1 MGFSEAIIT
10 LAAVWIA
17 WAVFNISLVLMTE
30 RRAKLAGVGAYVVGI
45 WRPRIV
51 VMPEVRD
58 ALSARENI
66 AVWMHEYGHLH
77 HRHIQKNLVIA
88 ILLPFYRSRAR
99 VTRQELE
106 ADGYVREAGLGPEL
120 ASALRKLSS
129 HPFDLLRAQLLD
141 RG

>member
-1 MGFSEAIIT
+1 MGYSEALVA
-10 LAAVWIA
+10 LALIWIA
-17 WAVFNISLVLMTE
+17 WAVFNLSLVLMTE
-30 RRAKLAGVGAYVVGI
+30 RRAHLAGVGAYVVGI

-51 VMPEVRD
+51 VMPEVKD
-58 ALSARENI
+58 ALLPREYL
-66 AVWMHEYGHLH
+66 AVWLHEYGHLH

-129 HPFDLLRAQLLD
+129 HPFDLMRAQRLE
-141 RG
+141 R

>member
-1 MGFSEAIIT
+1 MAYFEVLIA
-10 LAAVWIA
+10 LALIWLA
-17 WAVFNISLVLMTE
+17 WAAFNLGLVLMTE
-30 RRAKLAGVGAYVVGI
+30 RRAHLAGVGAYVVGI

-51 VMPEVRD
+51 VMPEVKD
-58 ALSARENI
+58 ALSPRENL
-66 AVWMHEYGHLH
+66 AVWMHEHGHLH

-129 HPFDLLRAQLLD
+129 HPSDLKRAQLLD
-141 RG
+141 RV